1 MLSFDTLFDLT
12 GFVIVAKSIVEEG
25 RGNTNFADL
34 VVERNDS
41 IALFA
46 CFLCGPQRP
55 LLVPINYY

>member
-34 VVERNDS
+34 VV
-41 IALFA
+41 
-46 CFLCGPQRP
+46 
-55 LLVPINYY
+55 